1 MSVAWGLIDA
11 ATIAPIPLAATHAAA
26 MLGTPSPVMATH
38 VMVRLPDATLSKE
51 VLVLLF
57 AFL

>member
-38 VMVRLPDATLSKE
+38 VMVRLPDAIDSL
-51 VLVLLF
+51 
-57 AFL
+57 